1 MKTFFIDRMATPQ
14 GELLLIADEE
24 NQLRAIDWTD
34 HHDRLMKLLRNHYGA
49 DTFTLVEK
57 RNPGGLSES
66 MQRYFAGE
74 LSIID
79 TLPVKTAGTD
89 FQRQVWQELR
99 KIPCGETISY
109 GELAKRINRP
119 TASRQLAWPMG

>member
-74 LSIID
+74 LSIMI
-79 TLPVKTAGTD
+79 PFPSK
-89 FQRQVWQELR
+89 QRVPTFSAKSGKNYAKYLVGKLFPMGNWQNALIAPR
-99 KIPCGETISY
+99 LLG
-109 GELAKRINRP
+109 
-119 TASRQLAWPMG
+119 QLAWPMG

>member
-1 MKTFFIDRMATPQ
+1 
-14 GELLLIADEE
+14 
-24 NQLRAIDWTD
+24 
-34 HHDRLMKLLRNHYGA
+34 
-49 DTFTLVEK
+49 
-57 RNPGGLSES
+57 

-99 KIPCGETISY
+99 KIPCGKLFPMGNWQNALIAPRLL
-109 GELAKRINRP
+109 G
-119 TASRQLAWPMG
+119 QLAWPMG